1 MSATFPFVTP
11 NVELPSAPV
20 MKTMDTG
27 LSDNFGIQDA
37 LRFGYVFKDW
47 IEANT
52 AGVVLVT
59 IRDSEKSPEISSA
72 EPTRLLA
79 KVLTPLQN
87 IYTNWDMIQTI
98 HNEVLFNYMA
108 ESMPFR
114 VEKIEFEYAP
124 GKLPSVGLE
133 NLGSMQGASLNWR
146 LTAKEKRS
154 ILANIQTKSNQA
166 ALNSVKKIFLY

>member
-1 MSATFPFVTP
+1 
-11 NVELPSAPV
+11 
-20 MKTMDTG
+20 
-27 LSDNFGIQDA
+27 
-37 LRFGYVFKDW
+37 
-47 IEANT
+47 
-52 AGVVLVT
+52 
-59 IRDSEKSPEISSA
+59 
-72 EPTRLLA
+72 
-79 KVLTPLQN
+79 
-87 IYTNWDMIQTI
+87 
-98 HNEVLFNYMA
+98 
-108 ESMPFR
+108 MPFR